1 VATKELRLANGHL
14 PFWRHPR
21 PLPASKTKIGLHE
34 TLAPMLE
41 QKLSP
46 VLKPLFKVFKVSNLE
61 DLIKRLLKLAF
72 TVLLLI
78 PMMLLPL
85 YFFFFTLLHL

>member
-1 VATKELRLANGHL
+1 M
-14 PFWRHPR
+14 
-21 PLPASKTKIGLHE
+21 
-34 TLAPMLE
+34 MLE

-46 VLKPLFKVFKVSNLE
+46 VLKPLYKIFKVTNVE

-72 TVLLLI
+72 TVVLVI
-78 PMMLLPL
+78 PLFLLPL

>member
-1 VATKELRLANGHL
+1 M
-14 PFWRHPR
+14 
-21 PLPASKTKIGLHE
+21 
-34 TLAPMLE
+34 MLE

-46 VLKPLFKVFKVSNLE
+46 VLKPLYKVFKVTNVE

-72 TVLLLI
+72 TVVLVI
-78 PMMLLPL
+78 PLFLLPL

>member
-1 VATKELRLANGHL
+1 
-14 PFWRHPR
+14 
-21 PLPASKTKIGLHE
+21 
-34 TLAPMLE
+34 MLE

-46 VLKPLFKVFKVSNLE
+46 VLKPLYKVFKVTNVE

-72 TVLLLI
+72 TLVLII
-78 PMMLLPL
+78 PLFLLPL